1 MERKHRWN
9 LLLLTIM
16 IPALLV
22 PGVRAARASEAG
34 RRNTAIG
41 LGALSAYLFTR
52 GGNKVPA
59 FLAAGATAYAY
70 KRYQDA
76 INARHRREAYY
87 ARERAYRAA
96 YLHAQYVHH
105 QEILAQEAHHKA
117 VLAQEAKIR
126 EQRVQN
132 QYYNSPSRSTVHPV
146 TPVSTTPADPMSSSP
161 IGGGVAQAGVLALAV
176 GAGLGAPKLWAL
188 MHSHLPFT
196 KV

>member
-1 MERKHRWN
+1 MERKHRWIMILLPIMIVA
-9 LLLLTIM
+9 LLL
-16 IPALLV
+16 PATR
-22 PGVRAARASEAG
+22 PAQASEAG

-52 GGNKVPA
+52 GGSKVPA

-87 ARERAYRAA
+87 AREQAYRAS

-105 QEILAQEAHHKA
+105 QAILAQQAHHKA
-117 VLAQEAKIR
+117 VLAREARIR
-126 EQRVQN
+126 EGRAQKTA
-132 QYYNSPSRSTVHPV
+132 YNAPPPVSARPV
-146 TPVSTTPADPMSSSP
+146 TPIAAAPSKPTNSSP
-161 IGGGVAQAGVLALAV
+161 VGGGVAQAGLLALAV
-176 GAGLGAPKLWAL
+176 GAGLGAPKLWAV